1 VNRQQTA
8 DELIIRLNTM
18 FEFRDLK
25 KIKHF
30 LEIRIIIQDENDDDR
45 TVYLVQNAYVDKLMK
60 EYEISEKFEKF
71 QISLSS
77 SSTLI
82 KYDKEIDQQRMHEYR
97 KKVSSICYSATM
109 IRSDIIKTT
118 SKLIEFLINSESD
131 HLIAANHCMRYLQ
144 NIKYLKIKYIAFD
157 EEELTISIESKHV
170 FEVIVDVSFA
180 NENDRKSTEEYA
192 FKLFEELI
200 D

>member
-1 VNRQQTA
+1 
-8 DELIIRLNTM
+8 M
-18 FEFRDLK
+18 FEFRNLE

-30 LEIRIIIQDENDDDR
+30 LEIRVIIQDENDDDR
-45 TVYLVQNAYVDKLMK
+45 AVYLVQDAYVDKLMK

-71 QISLSS
+71 QIPLSS
-77 SSTLI
+77 SSTLV
-82 KYDKEIDQQRMHEYR
+82 KYDEEIDQQRMHEYR
-97 KKVSSICYSATM
+97 QKVSSICYLATM
-109 IRSDIIKTT
+109 TRSDIVKTA
-118 SKLIEFLINSESD
+118 SKLVEFLINSGSD

-144 NIKYLKIKYIAFD
+144 NTKYLRIKYIAFD
-157 EEELTISIESKHV
+157 EEELTISTENKHV
-170 FEVIVDVSFA
+170 FEIIVDVSFA